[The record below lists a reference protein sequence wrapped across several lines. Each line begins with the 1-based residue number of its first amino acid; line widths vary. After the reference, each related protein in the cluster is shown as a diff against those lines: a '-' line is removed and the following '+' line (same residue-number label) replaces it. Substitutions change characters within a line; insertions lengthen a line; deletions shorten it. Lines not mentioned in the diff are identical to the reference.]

1 MELDYW
7 ELYSPRGIPVAKAK
21 NRLKRKWA
29 RLQRLGDLAPDFC
42 FGLDLGR
49 SSGDDLYRSYPF
61 RRHRLGILISGAML
75 LGFSFPLFSI
85 FSSLPELDG
94 DLFSLV
100 FIAFSMLWALGWSMG
115 VLLIAAVFL
124 ILTCG
129 RETLRVREGRLILR
143 IGIPGLSF
151 GFSYP
156 GTLIR
161 NFRPA
166 SRDEHTGS
174 TWRGEHLAFD
184 FAGDRIAFASKIP
197 AAAAEAELSTL
208 RELFPDH
215 AMALPDG
222 LPKLEDLNLEQDSA
236 SDFIAEQTEAPKH
249 AKPAG
254 KPGVEH
260 SITSLSSVA
269 LIAANL
275 FPLFGVLLLGWNIGE
290 LMLLFWAE
298 SAVIGFYNLLKM
310 ARVGKWSVL
319 FFGPFFTGHF
329 GGFMVVHLLFIY
341 GFFINDP
348 NAGTDIPI
356 EQVLVDF
363 LALLPALLG
372 FFLSHGI
379 SYVSNF
385 LGRQEYLGMTI
396 NAQMGQPYKRIIMM
410 HVTIIFG
417 GFLVMALGSTLPALM
432 LIVGLKLWTDL
443 YSHLQ
448 EHSGKHTS
456 PTAAA
461 AAS

>member
-1 MELDYW
+1 M
-7 ELYSPRGIPVAKAK
+7 AKAK

-49 SSGDDLYRSYPF
+49 RSGDDLYRSYPF
-61 RRHRLGILISGAML
+61 KRHRPGILISGAML

-85 FSSLPELDG
+85 FSSLPAADG
-94 DLFSLV
+94 ELFSLV
-100 FIAFSMLWALGWSMG
+100 FIAFSMLWALGWLMG

-124 ILTCG
+124 MLICG

-143 IGIPGLSF
+143 IGIPGLSL

-161 NFRPA
+161 NFRSA
-166 SRDEHTGS
+166 SRNEHAGS

-184 FAGDRIAFASKIP
+184 FAGDRIAFASNIP
-197 AAAAEAELSTL
+197 ATAAEADLSTL

-215 AMALPDG
+215 AMALPDD
-222 LPKLEDLNLEQDSA
+222 LPKLEEIQLAEDSA
-236 SDFIAEQTEAPKH
+236 SDLAAE
-249 AKPAG
+249 PADTPQQAEPANR
-254 KPGVEH
+254 PGIEH
-260 SITSLSSVA
+260 SITSLSSLA

-275 FPLFGVLLLGWNIGE
+275 LPLFGVLLLGWSIGE

-348 NAGTDIPI
+348 NAGTDIPVD
-356 EQVLVDF
+356 QVLADF

-396 NAQMGQPYKRIIMM
+396 NAQMGQPYKRIIVM

-417 GFLVMALGSTLPALM
+417 GFLVMALGSTLPALL
-432 LIVGLKLWTDL
+432 LIIGLKLWTDL
-443 YSHLQ
+443 YSHLK
-448 EHSGKHTS
+448 EHGSKQAS
-456 PTAAA
+456 PSEAA

>member
-1 MELDYW
+1 M
-7 ELYSPRGIPVAKAK
+7 AKAK
-21 NRLKRKWA
+21 NRLIRNWA
-29 RLQRLGDLAPDFC
+29 RLQMLGDMAPGFC

-49 SSGDDLYRSYPF
+49 RSGDDLYRSYPF
-61 RRHRLGILISGAML
+61 KRHPVGILISGAML
-75 LGFSFPLFSI
+75 LGFSIPLFSI
-85 FSSLPELDG
+85 FSSLPAADG
-94 DLFSLV
+94 ELFSLV
-100 FIAFSMLWALGWSMG
+100 FIAFSVLWALGWSMG

-124 ILTCG
+124 ILICG

-143 IGIPGLSF
+143 IGIPGFSL

-161 NFRPA
+161 NFRAA
-166 SRDEHTGS
+166 SRDGHAGS

-184 FAGDRIAFASKIP
+184 FAGDRIAFASQIP
-197 AAAAEAELSTL
+197 ATAAEEELATL

-215 AMALPDG
+215 AMALPDD
-222 LPKLEDLNLEQDSA
+222 LPKLEDIQLAGDSGSGFATEQA
-236 SDFIAEQTEAPKH
+236 KAPQQ
-249 AKPAG
+249 ARPAVR
-254 KPGVEH
+254 PGIEH
-260 SITSLSSVA
+260 SITSLSSLA

-275 FPLFGVLLLGWNIGE
+275 LPLFGVLLLGWDIGE

-310 ARVGKWSVL
+310 ARVGKWAVL

-348 NAGTDIPI
+348 NAGTDIPVD
-356 EQVLVDF
+356 QVLADF
-363 LALLPALLG
+363 IALIPALLG

-396 NAQMGQPYKRIIMM
+396 NAQMGQPYKRIIVM

-432 LIVGLKLWTDL
+432 LIIGLKLWTDL
-443 YSHLQ
+443 YSHLK
-448 EHSGKHTS
+448 EHGSRQVN
-456 PTAAA
+456 PAEAV
-461 AAS
+461 AS